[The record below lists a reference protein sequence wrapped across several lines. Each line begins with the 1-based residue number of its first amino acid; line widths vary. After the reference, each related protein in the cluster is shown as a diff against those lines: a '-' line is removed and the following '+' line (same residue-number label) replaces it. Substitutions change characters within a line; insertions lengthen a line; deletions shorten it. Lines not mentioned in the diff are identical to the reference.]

1 MDIKDTKMA
10 NSAMGNIFTSMMD
23 AFSFETLF
31 LWRMVDQGRVNQ
43 LTCALLTHSEFE
55 HPPLTNI
62 NTPYA
67 EGRKF

>member
-10 NSAMGNIFTSMMD
+10 NSAMGNVFTSMMD
-23 AFSFETLF
+23 TFSFETHF
-31 LWRMVDQGRVNQ
+31 LWQMVDQGCIDQ

-55 HPPLTNI
+55 HLPLTNI
-62 NTPYA
+62 DAPFA